1 MMRLAGIIWD
11 YDGTIA
17 DTYEKN
23 RRVTIELLKNFDK
36 DIADHLPEVLQTT
49 EAFKASQQRYFS
61 WRSQYRDEFGLT
73 DKQIAKAEKLWAFYQ
88 MSDTEIPKS
97 LQNCGWLNT
106 FYCSFRMKLTLKDPD
121 GKLQYGTKTDFAF
134 SAFLAKTYKEIT
146 SGETVTGGMKPMSVD
161 NSYYKFA
168 AETPGYLKVTLSYTI
183 GSLSL
188 PADNDIILSLA
199 DAGKVEPAM
208 NRQTLTINSGKTAT
222 AYYALNKGSCYA
234 EVRSSI
240 PLFTLKTEFKADT
253 VAGGSV
259 KSTAAAVTPGKTN
272 RVSLGMKGYEDA
284 SLWYKFSL
292 KEDASVSSVIKTI
305 HGNSDYEVRYYNS
318 KGHRIKSLTD
328 KGRKLDEGTYY
339 VRITKTSEDCNAVIT
354 MKIGK

>member
-106 FYCSFRMKLTLKDPD
+106 FYCSFRMSVCSQNSRDNIIRTLEHYSLQQLFRCVVGYEEVPEQFSKPDPTAIVKCVIGMKRSIHSGVFAYIGND
-121 GKLQYGTKTDFAF
+121 AIDVELVKRAEEEVGAHIRSIAFLPNDPTAAKEWKLQPDYV
-134 SAFLAKTYKEIT
+134 AKDTKEIL
-146 SGETVTGGMKPMSVD
+146 EAI
-161 NSYYKFA
+161 YKI
-168 AETPGYLKVTLSYTI
+168 E
-183 GSLSL
+183 
-188 PADNDIILSLA
+188 D
-199 DAGKVEPAM
+199 
-208 NRQTLTINSGKTAT
+208 
-222 AYYALNKGSCYA
+222 
-234 EVRSSI
+234 RS
-240 PLFTLKTEFKADT
+240 
-253 VAGGSV
+253 
-259 KSTAAAVTPGKTN
+259 
-272 RVSLGMKGYEDA
+272 
-284 SLWYKFSL
+284 
-292 KEDASVSSVIKTI
+292 
-305 HGNSDYEVRYYNS
+305 
-318 KGHRIKSLTD
+318 
-328 KGRKLDEGTYY
+328 
-339 VRITKTSEDCNAVIT
+339 
-354 MKIGK
+354 